1 MKISTTR
8 IILMSQARNGYTNK
22 CKMAEEQEKTVIQTV
37 EGLTSLTAR
46 INELCARPRIT
57 DCLSIQSML
66 KSSALL
72 AEAAKPKVSV
82 MDTILKGDA
91 LSAALAAP
99 SKWTLNPLDGV
110 APAMPAISKELLLGT
125 NLTALATME
134 AQTGALARSKG
145 IAQLTSVASQITSI
159 SEALASQPNFIKEMI
174 APSSML
180 TDLQRIAEKT
190 HKTIIEAGNLTAW
203 QLGVLDSASFMVD
216 RHIDWA
222 SRFCST
228 AYDIEPI
235 PQIVEL
241 DDYSPKLNVIEL
253 LPEELEYEKSRNE
266 DITPGEALE
275 KTPSYQMSERGKG
288 LVERIVNINET
299 CLRKNR
305 EPIFKCTDTTMMAA
319 ATLSGTVCNSKSSF
333 GDLVDGLYFI
343 FYENLEYIKAIVTDP
358 TVRKEDIYQCIFR
371 VKHIRTDYRHDNDH
385 GKESKIKQ
393 KIKDIGESYA
403 YYTGKVAPTLKSD
416 FLTAQEGL
424 YDDFD
429 RLTDHLQ
436 EIIENL
442 A

>member
-1 MKISTTR
+1 MT
-8 IILMSQARNGYTNK
+8 
-22 CKMAEEQEKTVIQTV
+22 E
-37 EGLTSLTAR
+37 R
-46 INELCARPRIT
+46 INEICGRTQIP
-57 DCLSIQSML
+57 DYSSIQAAL
-66 KSSALL
+66 KSSELWASTI
-72 AEAAKPKVSV
+72 KPKDTV
-82 MDTILKGDA
+82 MDVVLRGGA

-99 SKWTLNPLDGV
+99 SKWVLNPLEGI
-110 APAMPAISKELLLGT
+110 APTLPSISKSLLSPSI
-125 NLTALATME
+125 TALAAME
-134 AQTGALARSKG
+134 AKTSALAINNG
-145 IAQLTSVASQITSI
+145 IAQITSVASQLTTINEMLS
-159 SEALASQPNFIKEMI
+159 SQTAFVRELI

-180 TDLQRIAEKT
+180 TDLQKIAEKT
-190 HKTIIEAGNLTAW
+190 HKSMIDAGKLSTW
-203 QLGVLDSASFMVD
+203 RLSVLDSASFMVD
-216 RHIDWA
+216 RHVDWA
-222 SRFCST
+222 SRFCTT

-275 KTPSYQMSERGKG
+275 NTPAYQMSERGKG

-343 FYENLEYIKAIVTDP
+343 FYENLEHIKDIVTDP

-393 KIKDIGESYA
+393 KIKDIGESYS
-403 YYTGKVAPTLKSD
+403 YYTGKVAPTMKSD

-436 EIIENL
+436 GIIENL

>member
-1 MKISTTR
+1 
-8 IILMSQARNGYTNK
+8 
-22 CKMAEEQEKTVIQTV
+22 MAEEKKTVIQMIA
-37 EGLTSLTAR
+37 GLTSLTER
-46 INELCARPRIT
+46 INEICGRTQIP
-57 DCLSIQSML
+57 DCSAIQTAL
-66 KSSALL
+66 KSSELWASTI
-72 AEAAKPKVSV
+72 KPKDTV
-82 MDTILKGDA
+82 MDVVLRGGA

-99 SKWTLNPLDGV
+99 SKWVLNPLEGI
-110 APAMPAISKELLLGT
+110 APTLPSISKSLLSPSI
-125 NLTALATME
+125 TALAAME
-134 AQTGALARSKG
+134 AKTSALAINNG
-145 IAQLTSVASQITSI
+145 IAQITSVASQLTTINEMLS
-159 SEALASQPNFIKEMI
+159 SQTAFVRELI

-180 TDLQRIAEKT
+180 TDLQKIAEKT
-190 HKTIIEAGNLTAW
+190 HKSMIDAGKLSTW
-203 QLGVLDSASFMVD
+203 QLSVLDSASFIVD
-216 RHIDWA
+216 RHVDWA
-222 SRFCST
+222 SRFCTT

-275 KTPSYQMSERGKG
+275 NTPAYQMSEKGKG

-343 FYENLEYIKAIVTDP
+343 FYENLEHIKDIVTDP

-371 VKHIRTDYRHDNDH
+371 VKHLRTDYRHDNDH

-393 KIKDIGESYA
+393 KIKDIGESYS
-403 YYTGKVAPTLKSD
+403 YYTGKVAPTMKSD

-436 EIIENL
+436 GIIENL

>member
-1 MKISTTR
+1 
-8 IILMSQARNGYTNK
+8 
-22 CKMAEEQEKTVIQTV
+22 MAEEKKTVIQMIA
-37 EGLTSLTAR
+37 GLTSLTER
-46 INELCARPRIT
+46 INEICGRTQIP
-57 DCLSIQSML
+57 DCSAIQTAL
-66 KSSALL
+66 KSSELWASTI
-72 AEAAKPKVSV
+72 KPKDTV
-82 MDTILKGDA
+82 MDVVLRGGA

-99 SKWTLNPLDGV
+99 SKWVLNPLEGI
-110 APAMPAISKELLLGT
+110 APTLPSISKSLLSPSI
-125 NLTALATME
+125 TALAAME
-134 AQTGALARSKG
+134 AKTSALAINNG
-145 IAQLTSVASQITSI
+145 IAQITSVASQLTTINEMLS
-159 SEALASQPNFIKEMI
+159 SQTAFVRELI

-180 TDLQRIAEKT
+180 TDLQKIAEKT
-190 HKTIIEAGNLTAW
+190 HKSMIDAGKLSTW
-203 QLGVLDSASFMVD
+203 QLSVLDSASFMVD
-216 RHIDWA
+216 RHVDWA
-222 SRFCST
+222 SRFCTT

-275 KTPSYQMSERGKG
+275 NTPAYQMSERGKG

-343 FYENLEYIKAIVTDP
+343 FYENLEHIKDIVTDP

-371 VKHIRTDYRHDNDH
+371 VKHLRTDYRHDNDH

-393 KIKDIGESYA
+393 KIKDIGESYS
-403 YYTGKVAPTLKSD
+403 YYTGKVAPTMKSD

-436 EIIENL
+436 GIIENL

>member
-1 MKISTTR
+1 
-8 IILMSQARNGYTNK
+8 
-22 CKMAEEQEKTVIQTV
+22 MAEEKKTVIQMIA
-37 EGLTSLTAR
+37 GLTSLTER
-46 INELCARPRIT
+46 INEICGRTQIP
-57 DCLSIQSML
+57 DCSAIQTAL
-66 KSSALL
+66 KSSELWASTI
-72 AEAAKPKVSV
+72 KPKDTV
-82 MDTILKGDA
+82 MDVVLRGGA

-99 SKWTLNPLDGV
+99 SKWVLNPLEGI
-110 APAMPAISKELLLGT
+110 APTLPSISKSLLSPSI
-125 NLTALATME
+125 TALAAME
-134 AQTGALARSKG
+134 AKTSALAINNG
-145 IAQLTSVASQITSI
+145 IAQITSVASQLTTINEMLS
-159 SEALASQPNFIKEMI
+159 SQTAFVRELI

-180 TDLQRIAEKT
+180 TDLQKIAEKT
-190 HKTIIEAGNLTAW
+190 HKSMIDAGKLSTW
-203 QLGVLDSASFMVD
+203 QLSVLDSASFMVD
-216 RHIDWA
+216 RHVDWA
-222 SRFCST
+222 SRFCTT

-275 KTPSYQMSERGKG
+275 NTPAYQMSEKGKG

-343 FYENLEYIKAIVTDP
+343 FYENLEHIKDIVTDP

-371 VKHIRTDYRHDNDH
+371 VKHLRTDYRHDNDH

-393 KIKDIGESYA
+393 KIKDIGESYS
-403 YYTGKVAPTLKSD
+403 YYTGKVAPTMKSD

-436 EIIENL
+436 GIIENL

>member
-1 MKISTTR
+1 
-8 IILMSQARNGYTNK
+8 
-22 CKMAEEQEKTVIQTV
+22 MAEEKKTVIQMIA
-37 EGLTSLTAR
+37 GLTSLTER
-46 INELCARPRIT
+46 INEICGRTQIP
-57 DCLSIQSML
+57 DCSSIQAAL
-66 KSSALL
+66 KSSELWASTI
-72 AEAAKPKVSV
+72 KPKDTV
-82 MDTILKGDA
+82 MDVVLRGGA

-99 SKWTLNPLDGV
+99 SKWVLNPLEGI
-110 APAMPAISKELLLGT
+110 APTLPSISKSLLSPSI
-125 NLTALATME
+125 TALAAME
-134 AQTGALARSKG
+134 AKTSALAINNG
-145 IAQLTSVASQITSI
+145 IAQITSVASQLTTINEMLS
-159 SEALASQPNFIKEMI
+159 SQTAFVRELI

-190 HKTIIEAGNLTAW
+190 HKSILDAGKLSTW
-203 QLGVLDSASFMVD
+203 QLSVLDSASFMVD
-216 RHIDWA
+216 RHVDWA
-222 SRFCST
+222 SRFCTT

-275 KTPSYQMSERGKG
+275 NTPAYQMSERGKG

-343 FYENLEYIKAIVTDP
+343 FYENLEHIKDIVTDP

-393 KIKDIGESYA
+393 KIKDIGESYS
-403 YYTGKVAPTLKSD
+403 YYTGKVAPTMKSD

-436 EIIENL
+436 GIIENL

>member
-1 MKISTTR
+1 
-8 IILMSQARNGYTNK
+8 
-22 CKMAEEQEKTVIQTV
+22 MAEEKKTVIQMIA
-37 EGLTSLTAR
+37 GLTSLTER
-46 INELCARPRIT
+46 INEICGRTQIP
-57 DCLSIQSML
+57 DCSAIQTAL
-66 KSSALL
+66 KSSELWASTI
-72 AEAAKPKVSV
+72 KPKDTV
-82 MDTILKGDA
+82 MDVVLRGGA

-99 SKWTLNPLDGV
+99 SKWVLNPLEGI
-110 APAMPAISKELLLGT
+110 APTLPSISKSLLSPSI
-125 NLTALATME
+125 TALAAME
-134 AQTGALARSKG
+134 AKTSALAINNG
-145 IAQLTSVASQITSI
+145 IAQITSVASQLTTINEMLS
-159 SEALASQPNFIKEMI
+159 SQTAFVRELI

-180 TDLQRIAEKT
+180 TDLQKIAEKT
-190 HKTIIEAGNLTAW
+190 HKSMIDAGKLSTW
-203 QLGVLDSASFMVD
+203 QLSVLDSASFMVD
-216 RHIDWA
+216 RHVDWA
-222 SRFCST
+222 SRFCTT

-275 KTPSYQMSERGKG
+275 NTPAYQMSERGKG

-343 FYENLEYIKAIVTDP
+343 FYENLEHIKDIVTDP

-393 KIKDIGESYA
+393 KIKDIGESYS
-403 YYTGKVAPTLKSD
+403 YYTGKVAPTMKSD

-436 EIIENL
+436 GIIENL

>member
-1 MKISTTR
+1 
-8 IILMSQARNGYTNK
+8 
-22 CKMAEEQEKTVIQTV
+22 MAEEKKTVIQMMA
-37 EGLTSLTAR
+37 GLTSLTEM
-46 INELCARPRIT
+46 INEICGRTQIPDYSA
-57 DCLSIQSML
+57 IQNAL
-66 KSSALL
+66 KSSELWASTI
-72 AEAAKPKVSV
+72 KPKDTV
-82 MDTILKGDA
+82 MDVVFRGGA

-99 SKWTLNPLDGV
+99 SKWVLNPLEGI
-110 APAMPAISKELLLGT
+110 APTLPSISKSLLSPSITELAAMEAKT
-125 NLTALATME
+125 SALAINN
-134 AQTGALARSKG
+134 G
-145 IAQLTSVASQITSI
+145 IAQITSVASQLTTINDMLS
-159 SEALASQPNFIKEMI
+159 SQTAFVRELI

-180 TDLQRIAEKT
+180 TDLQQIAEKT
-190 HKTIIEAGNLTAW
+190 HKSIIDAGKLSTW
-203 QLGVLDSASFMVD
+203 QLSVLDCASFMVD
-216 RHIDWA
+216 RHVGWV
-222 SRFCST
+222 SRFCTT

-235 PQIVEL
+235 PQIMEL

-253 LPEELEYEKSRNE
+253 LPEELEYEKSKNE

-305 EPIFKCTDTTMMAA
+305 EPIFKCTDTTMMAT

-343 FYENLEYIKAIVTDP
+343 FYENLEHIKEIVTDP
-358 TVRKEDIYQCIFR
+358 TVRKEDVYQCIFR

-385 GKESKIKQ
+385 GKESKIKK
-393 KIKDIGESYA
+393 KIKDIGESYS
-403 YYTGKVAPTLKSD
+403 YYTGKFAPTLKSD

-436 EIIENL
+436 GIIENL

>member
-1 MKISTTR
+1 
-8 IILMSQARNGYTNK
+8 
-22 CKMAEEQEKTVIQTV
+22 MAEEKKTVIQMIA
-37 EGLTSLTAR
+37 GLTSLTER
-46 INELCARPRIT
+46 INEICGRTQIP
-57 DCLSIQSML
+57 DYSSIQAAL
-66 KSSALL
+66 KSSELWASTI
-72 AEAAKPKVSV
+72 KPKDTV
-82 MDTILKGDA
+82 MDVVLRGGA

-99 SKWTLNPLDGV
+99 SKWVLNPLEGI
-110 APAMPAISKELLLGT
+110 APTLPSISKSLLSPSI
-125 NLTALATME
+125 TALAAME
-134 AQTGALARSKG
+134 AKTSALAINNG
-145 IAQLTSVASQITSI
+145 IAQITSVASQLTTINEMLS
-159 SEALASQPNFIKEMI
+159 SQTAFVRELI

-180 TDLQRIAEKT
+180 TDLQKIAEKT
-190 HKTIIEAGNLTAW
+190 HKSMIDAGKLSTW
-203 QLGVLDSASFMVD
+203 RLSVLDSASFMVD
-216 RHIDWA
+216 RHVDWA
-222 SRFCST
+222 SRFCTT

-275 KTPSYQMSERGKG
+275 NTPAYQMSERGKG

-343 FYENLEYIKAIVTDP
+343 FYENLEHIKDIVTDP

-393 KIKDIGESYA
+393 KIKDIGESYS
-403 YYTGKVAPTLKSD
+403 YYTGKVAPTMKSD

-436 EIIENL
+436 GIIENL

>member
-1 MKISTTR
+1 
-8 IILMSQARNGYTNK
+8 
-22 CKMAEEQEKTVIQTV
+22 MAEEKKTVIQTIA
-37 EGLTSLTAR
+37 GLTSLTER
-46 INELCARPRIT
+46 INEICGRTQIP
-57 DCLSIQSML
+57 DCSAIQTAL
-66 KSSALL
+66 KSSELWAS
-72 AEAAKPKVSV
+72 AIKPKDSV
-82 MDTILKGDA
+82 MDVVLRGGA

-99 SKWTLNPLDGV
+99 SKWTLNPLEGIV
-110 APAMPAISKELLLGT
+110 PALPSISKSLLT
-125 NLTALATME
+125 PSITALAAME
-134 AQTGALARSKG
+134 AKTSALAINNG
-145 IAQLTSVASQITSI
+145 IAQITSVASQLTTINEMLS
-159 SEALASQPNFIKEMI
+159 SQTAFVRELI

-190 HKTIIEAGNLTAW
+190 HKSILDAGKLSTW
-203 QLGVLDSASFMVD
+203 QLSVLDSASFMVD
-216 RHIDWA
+216 RHVDWA

-343 FYENLEYIKAIVTDP
+343 FYENLEHIKDIVTDP

-385 GKESKIKQ
+385 GKVSKIKQ
-393 KIKDIGESYA
+393 KIKDIGESYS

-416 FLTAQEGL
+416 FLAAQEGL
-424 YDDFD
+424 YDDFE

-442 A
+442 T